1 MVAGSVPVLVPVAA
15 APPVIITP
23 QTLVSII
30 ISAASISLL
39 CPLSPVV
46 AVARRTVVVLVMV
59 ARRRPPVLVV
69 TVSVVVDTGDGGLG
83 GLVAAMSSVVETEVG
98 PAWTAIIDSRCGL
111 VGRPGDTKI
120 HANPVSIQF
129 HSIHSPTCL
138 LRFCD

>member
-23 QTLVSII
+23 QTLVSMI

-46 AVARRTVVVLVMV
+46 AVARRTVVVLVMI
-59 ARRRPPVLVV
+59 ARRRPPVLV

-83 GLVAAMSSVVETEVG
+83 GLVAAMSSIVETEVG

>member
-23 QTLVSII
+23 QTLVSMI

-46 AVARRTVVVLVMV
+46 AVARQTVVVLVMI
-59 ARRRPPVLVV
+59 A
-69 TVSVVVDTGDGGLG
+69 VSVVVDTGDGGLG

-98 PAWTAIIDSRCGL
+98 PG
-111 VGRPGDTKI
+111 
-120 HANPVSIQF
+120 
-129 HSIHSPTCL
+129 
-138 LRFCD
+138 

>member
-23 QTLVSII
+23 QTLVSMI

-46 AVARRTVVVLVMV
+46 AVARRTVVVLVIV
-59 ARRRPPVLVV
+59 ARRRPPVLV

-83 GLVAAMSSVVETEVG
+83 GLVAAMSSIVETEVG